1 MQENEAIQTEEEQ
14 EATEVVELDE
24 VEQDSE
30 AEQLEAPIEDVSV
43 EETKVDQEQDELED
57 YSKNVQ
63 KRIKTLT
70 KKMREQERAAQ
81 SAYEYAK
88 NLQAE
93 NEVLK
98 QNTSQYAENYQSE
111 AENRLKAQRAQ
122 ANAVLKSA
130 YQDQDWDKVTKAQ
143 DILDKITVEESK
155 IANGRLSIE
164 PTTEYQQTPLPQGLQ
179 QPQQVPQQAPQPDP
193 AAEDWAGKNEWFGE
207 DEAMTLVAFNIHR
220 RLVEEEGFDTNDPTY
235 YTEIDKR
242 IRAEFPHKFSGGEE
256 AEPKGRIQQTVAPA
270 GRSES
275 SGRKRQVRLTKAEVE
290 MARRLNVPLQEYAKH
305 VRR

>member
-30 AEQLEAPIEDVSV
+30 SEQLEAPIEDVSV

-179 QPQQVPQQAPQPDP
+179 QPQQAPQQAPQPDP

-242 IRAEFPHKFSGGEE
+242 IRAEFPHKFSGGGE
-256 AEPKGRIQQTVAPA
+256 AEPKGKIQQTVAPA

>member
-1 MQENEAIQTEEEQ
+1 MQENEAIQTEEQ
-14 EATEVVELDE
+14 EPTEVVELDE

-30 AEQLEAPIEDVSV
+30 SEQVAAPIEDVSV
-43 EETKVDQEQDELED
+43 EETKADQEQDELED

-63 KRIKTLT
+63 KRISNLT

-93 NEVLK
+93 NEALK
-98 QNTSQYAENYQSE
+98 KNTSQYAESYQSE

-164 PTTEYQQTPLPQGLQ
+164 PTSEYQEVQAPQGLQ
-179 QPQQVPQQAPQPDP
+179 QPTPTPQPDP
-193 AAEDWAGKNEWFGE
+193 AAEDWASKNEWFGE

-220 RLVEEEGFDTNDPTY
+220 KLVEEEGFDTNDPTY

-242 IRAEFPHKFSGGEE
+242 IRAEFPHKFSGGGE
-256 AEPKGRIQQTVAPA
+256 AEPKGKIQQTVAPA

>member
-1 MQENEAIQTEEEQ
+1 MQENEAIQTEEQ
-14 EATEVVELDE
+14 EPTEVVELEEE
-24 VEQDSE
+24 VKESESEQS
-30 AEQLEAPIEDVSV
+30 AAPIEDISE
-43 EETKVDQEQDELED
+43 EETKADAEQDELED

-63 KRIKTLT
+63 KRISTLT

-81 SAYEYAK
+81 SAYEYG
-88 NLQAE
+88 
-93 NEVLK
+93 
-98 QNTSQYAENYQSE
+98 
-111 AENRLKAQRAQ
+111 LKAQRAQ

-155 IANGRLSIE
+155 LANTKLSIE
-164 PTTEYQQTPLPQGLQ
+164 PTTEYQQTHIPQGFQ
-179 QPQQVPQQAPQPDP
+179 QPQATPNPDP
-193 AAEDWAGKNEWFGE
+193 AAEDWASKNEWFGE

-242 IRAEFPHKFSGGEE
+242 IRAEFPHKFNGVEE
-256 AEPKGRIQQTVAPA
+256 AEPKGKIQQTVAPA

-305 VRR
+305 VKR

>member
-1 MQENEAIQTEEEQ
+1 MQENEAIQTEEQ
-14 EATEVVELDE
+14 EPTEVVELDE

-30 AEQLEAPIEDVSV
+30 SEQVEAPIEDVS
-43 EETKVDQEQDELED
+43 EQEAKVDAEQDELED

-93 NEVLK
+93 NELLK
-98 QNTSQYAENYQSE
+98 QNTNQYAENYQSE
-111 AENRLKAQRAQ
+111 AESRLKAQRAQ

-164 PTTEYQQTPLPQGLQ
+164 PTTEYQQTPLPQEIQ
-179 QPQQVPQQAPQPDP
+179 QPQQAPQPDP
-193 AAEDWAGKNEWFGE
+193 AAEDWASKNEWFGE

-242 IRAEFPHKFSGGEE
+242 IRAEFPHKFSGGGE
-256 AEPKGRIQQTVAPA
+256 AEPKGRIQQTVASA

-305 VRR
+305 VKR

>member
-1 MQENEAIQTEEEQ
+1 MQENEAIQTEEQ
-14 EATEVVELDE
+14 EPTEVVELEEE
-24 VEQDSE
+24 VKESESEQS
-30 AEQLEAPIEDVSV
+30 AAPIEDISE
-43 EETKVDQEQDELED
+43 EETKADAEQDELED

-63 KRIKTLT
+63 KRISTLT

-93 NEVLK
+93 NEALK
-98 QNTSQYAENYQSE
+98 KNTSQYAENYQSE

-155 IANGRLSIE
+155 LANTKLSIE
-164 PTTEYQQTPLPQGLQ
+164 PTTEYQQTQIPQSFQ
-179 QPQQVPQQAPQPDP
+179 QPQATPDPDP
-193 AAEDWAGKNEWFGE
+193 AAEDWASKNEWFGE

-242 IRAEFPHKFSGGEE
+242 IRAEFPHKFNGVEG
-256 AEPKGRIQQTVAPA
+256 AEPKGKIQQTVAPA

-305 VRR
+305 VKR

>member
-1 MQENEAIQTEEEQ
+1 MQENEAIQTEEQ
-14 EATEVVELDE
+14 EPTEVVELDE

-30 AEQLEAPIEDVSV
+30 SEQLAAPIEDVSV

-164 PTTEYQQTPLPQGLQ
+164 PTPEYQQTPLPQGLQ
-179 QPQQVPQQAPQPDP
+179 QPQQAPQPDP

-242 IRAEFPHKFSGGEE
+242 IRAEFPHKFSDGGE
-256 AEPKGRIQQTVAPA
+256 AEPKGKIQQTVAPA

-305 VRR
+305 VKR

>member
-14 EATEVVELDE
+14 EPTEVVELDE

-30 AEQLEAPIEDVSV
+30 SEQLAAPIEDVSV

-93 NEVLK
+93 NQVLK

-179 QPQQVPQQAPQPDP
+179 QPQQTPQPDP
-193 AAEDWAGKNEWFGE
+193 AAEDWAGQNEWFGE

-220 RLVEEEGFDTNDPTY
+220 RLVEEEGFDTNAPTY

-242 IRAEFPHKFSGGEE
+242 IRAEFPHKFSGGGE
-256 AEPKGRIQQTVAPA
+256 AETSGKMQQTVAPA

>member
-1 MQENEAIQTEEEQ
+1 MQENEAIQTEEQ
-14 EATEVVELDE
+14 EPTEVVELEEE
-24 VEQDSE
+24 VKESESEQS
-30 AEQLEAPIEDVSV
+30 AAPIEDISE
-43 EETKVDQEQDELED
+43 EETKADAEQDELED

-63 KRIKTLT
+63 KRISTLT

-93 NEVLK
+93 NEALK
-98 QNTSQYAENYQSE
+98 KNTSAYAENYQSE

-155 IANGRLSIE
+155 LANTKLSIE
-164 PTTEYQQTPLPQGLQ
+164 PTTQYQETQIPQGFQ
-179 QPQQVPQQAPQPDP
+179 QPLATPNPDP
-193 AAEDWAGKNEWFGE
+193 AAEEWASKNEWFGE

-242 IRAEFPHKFSGGEE
+242 IRAEFPHKFNGVEG
-256 AEPKGRIQQTVAPA
+256 AEPKGKIQQTVAPA

-305 VRR
+305 VKR

>member
-30 AEQLEAPIEDVSV
+30 SEQVAAPIEDVSV
-43 EETKVDQEQDELED
+43 EETKADQEQDELED

-63 KRIKTLT
+63 KRISNLT

-93 NEVLK
+93 NEALK
-98 QNTSQYAENYQSE
+98 KNTSQYAESYQSE

-164 PTTEYQQTPLPQGLQ
+164 PTTEYQEVQAPQGLQ
-179 QPQQVPQQAPQPDP
+179 QPTPTPQPDP
-193 AAEDWAGKNEWFGE
+193 AAEDWASQNEWFGE

-242 IRAEFPHKFSGGEE
+242 IRAEFPHKFSDGGE
-256 AEPKGRIQQTVAPA
+256 AEPKGKIQQTVAPA

>member
-179 QPQQVPQQAPQPDP
+179 QPQQAPQQAPQPDP

>member
-1 MQENEAIQTEEEQ
+1 MQENEAIQTEEQ
-14 EATEVVELDE
+14 EPTEVVELDE

-30 AEQLEAPIEDVSV
+30 SEQVAAPIEDVSV
-43 EETKVDQEQDELED
+43 EETKADQEQDELED

-63 KRIKTLT
+63 KRISNLT

-93 NEVLK
+93 NEALK
-98 QNTSQYAENYQSE
+98 KNTSQYAENYQSE
-111 AENRLKAQRAQ
+111 AESRLKAQRAQ

-164 PTTEYQQTPLPQGLQ
+164 PTTEYQEVQAPQGLQ
-179 QPQQVPQQAPQPDP
+179 QPTPTPQPDP
-193 AAEDWAGKNEWFGE
+193 AAEDWASKNEWFGE

-242 IRAEFPHKFSGGEE
+242 IRAEFPHKFSGGGE
-256 AEPKGRIQQTVAPA
+256 AEPKGKIQQTVAPA

>member
-1 MQENEAIQTEEEQ
+1 MQENNAIQTEEQ
-14 EATEVVELDE
+14 EPTEVVELEEE
-24 VEQDSE
+24 VSSE
-30 AEQLEAPIEDVSV
+30 ELESAPIEDVSA
-43 EETKVDQEQDELED
+43 EETKVDQDQDELED

-63 KRIKTLT
+63 KRISTLT

-93 NEVLK
+93 NEALK
-98 QNTSQYAENYQSE
+98 QNSSQYAENYQSE
-111 AENRLKAQRAQ
+111 AEGRLKAQRAQ

-155 IANGRLSIE
+155 LANNKMTIE
-164 PTTEYQQTPLPQGLQ
+164 PQSNYQEM
-179 QPQQVPQQAPQPDP
+179 PQQVPYQQPAATPQPDP
-193 AAEDWAGKNEWFGE
+193 AAEDWASKNEWFGE

-220 RLVEEEGFDTNDPTY
+220 RLVEEEGFDTNDSSY

-242 IRAEFPHKFSGGEE
+242 MRAEFPHKFSEGGE
-256 AEPKGRIQQTVAPA
+256 AESKGKIQQTVAPA

>member
-1 MQENEAIQTEEEQ
+1 MQENEAIQTEEQ
-14 EATEVVELDE
+14 EPTEVVELDE

-30 AEQLEAPIEDVSV
+30 SEQVAAPIEDVSV
-43 EETKVDQEQDELED
+43 EETKADQEQDELDD

-63 KRIKTLT
+63 KRISNLT

-93 NEVLK
+93 NEALK
-98 QNTSQYAENYQSE
+98 KNTSQYAESYQSE

-164 PTTEYQQTPLPQGLQ
+164 PTTEYQEVQAPQGLQ
-179 QPQQVPQQAPQPDP
+179 QPTPTPQPDP
-193 AAEDWAGKNEWFGE
+193 AAEDWASKNEWFGE

-242 IRAEFPHKFSGGEE
+242 IRAEFPHKFSGGGE
-256 AEPKGRIQQTVAPA
+256 AEPKGKIQQTVAPA

>member
-1 MQENEAIQTEEEQ
+1 MQENEAIQTEEQ
-14 EATEVVELDE
+14 EPTEVVELEEE
-24 VEQDSE
+24 VKESESEQS
-30 AEQLEAPIEDVSV
+30 AAPIEDISE
-43 EETKVDQEQDELED
+43 EETKADAEQDELED

-63 KRIKTLT
+63 KRISTLT

-93 NEVLK
+93 NEALK
-98 QNTSQYAENYQSE
+98 KNTSAYAENYQSE

-155 IANGRLSIE
+155 LANTKLSIE
-164 PTTEYQQTPLPQGLQ
+164 PTTEYQQTQIPQGLQ
-179 QPQQVPQQAPQPDP
+179 QPQATPDPDP
-193 AAEDWAGKNEWFGE
+193 AAEDWASKNEWFGE

-242 IRAEFPHKFSGGEE
+242 IRAEFPHKFNGVEE
-256 AEPKGRIQQTVAPA
+256 AEPKGKIQQTVAPA

-305 VRR
+305 VKR

>member
-30 AEQLEAPIEDVSV
+30 SEQVAAPIEDVSV
-43 EETKVDQEQDELED
+43 EETKADQEQDELED

-70 KKMREQERAAQ
+70 KKMREQERAAE

-93 NEVLK
+93 NEALK
-98 QNTSQYAENYQSE
+98 KNTSQYVENYQSE
-111 AENRLKAQRAQ
+111 AESRLKAQRAQ

-164 PTTEYQQTPLPQGLQ
+164 PSTEYQEVQAPQGLQ
-179 QPQQVPQQAPQPDP
+179 QPTPTPQPDP
-193 AAEDWAGKNEWFGE
+193 AAEDWASKNEWFGE

-242 IRAEFPHKFSGGEE
+242 IRAEFPHKFSGGGE
-256 AEPKGRIQQTVAPA
+256 AEPKGKIQQTVAPA

>member
-1 MQENEAIQTEEEQ
+1 MQENEAIQTEEQ
-14 EATEVVELDE
+14 EPTEVVELDE

-30 AEQLEAPIEDVSV
+30 SEQVAAPIEDVSV
-43 EETKVDQEQDELED
+43 EETKADQEQDELED

-63 KRIKTLT
+63 KRISNLT

-93 NEVLK
+93 NEALK
-98 QNTSQYAENYQSE
+98 KNTSQYAESYQSE

-164 PTTEYQQTPLPQGLQ
+164 PTTEYQEVQTPQGLQ
-179 QPQQVPQQAPQPDP
+179 QPTPTPQPDP
-193 AAEDWAGKNEWFGE
+193 AAEDWASKNEWFGE

-242 IRAEFPHKFSGGEE
+242 IRAEFPHKFSGGGE
-256 AEPKGRIQQTVAPA
+256 AESKGKIQQTVAPA

>member
-30 AEQLEAPIEDVSV
+30 DEQLEAPIEDVSV

-179 QPQQVPQQAPQPDP
+179 QPQQAPQQAPQPDP

-242 IRAEFPHKFSGGEE
+242 IRAEFPHKFSGGGE

>member
-30 AEQLEAPIEDVSV
+30 SEQVAAPIEDVSV
-43 EETKVDQEQDELED
+43 EETKADQEQDELED

-63 KRIKTLT
+63 KRISNLT

-93 NEVLK
+93 NEALK
-98 QNTSQYAENYQSE
+98 KNTSQYAESYQSE

-164 PTTEYQQTPLPQGLQ
+164 PTTEYQEVQAPQGLQ
-179 QPQQVPQQAPQPDP
+179 QPTPAPQPDP
-193 AAEDWAGKNEWFGE
+193 AAEDWASQNEWFGE

-242 IRAEFPHKFSGGEE
+242 IRAEFPHKFSGGGE
-256 AEPKGRIQQTVAPA
+256 AETSGKMQQTVAPA